1 MVNLLLKNMEM
12 NYSQPILYR
21 AKIHWISYI
30 FPAIY
35 TAVGSI
41 GILPLF
47 ILRGTFQIFAV
58 LLVILFCNGI
68 IKIIKKKTTKVY
80 VTEGY
85 LSISTGIFSQTII
98 DISLKKMEGMQLY
111 QTWIGKALN
120 YGTLIISTGG
130 VTQSYSISNPTE
142 LREKIIDQTV

>member
-1 MVNLLLKNMEM
+1 M

-35 TAVGSI
+35 TVVGSI
-41 GILPLF
+41 GIVPLF

-68 IKIIKKKTTKVY
+68 IKIIKRKTTKVY

-111 QTWIGKALN
+111 QTWLGKALN
-120 YGTLIISTGG
+120 YGTLIVSTGG

-142 LREKIIDQTV
+142 LREKIINKKV

>member
-1 MVNLLLKNMEM
+1 MVNLLLKNMAM
-12 NYSQPILYR
+12 NYSHPILYR
-21 AKIHWISYI
+21 AKLHWISYL
-30 FPAIY
+30 FPTIY
-35 TAVGSI
+35 TVVGSI

-47 ILRGTFQIFAV
+47 ILRGTFQILAM

-68 IKIIKKKTTKVY
+68 REIIKKKSTKIY

-98 DISLKKMEGMQLY
+98 DISLRKMEGMQLY

-130 VTQSYSISNPTE
+130 VTQSYSISNPTD
-142 LREKIIDQTV
+142 LREKIIEKTE

>member
-1 MVNLLLKNMEM
+1 
-12 NYSQPILYR
+12 
-21 AKIHWISYI
+21 
-30 FPAIY
+30 
-35 TAVGSI
+35 
-41 GILPLF
+41 
-47 ILRGTFQIFAV
+47 
-58 LLVILFCNGI
+58 
-68 IKIIKKKTTKVY
+68 
-80 VTEGY
+80 Y

-130 VTQSYSISNPTE
+130 VTHSYSISNPTE

>member
-1 MVNLLLKNMEM
+1 MVNLLLKNMKI

-21 AKIHWISYI
+21 AKIHWISYV

-85 LSISTGIFSQTII
+85 LSISSGIFSQTNI
-98 DISLKKMEGMQLY
+98 DISLKKMEGMQLN
-111 QTWIGKALN
+111 QTWLGRAFN

-130 VTQSYSISNPTE
+130 VSQSYSISNPTD
-142 LREKIIDQTV
+142 LREKIIEQTK